1 LVNLS
6 TVNKL
11 LPRDRANRFFQSAW
25 VVNDLRQAARRWVET
40 FGVGPFYI
48 FEGLVLEDLKYRGA
62 PATMDFSAALAQAGD
77 QQIELIRQGCDQPSA
92 YRDLYPINKEGF
104 HHLAVF
110 AEDYGRELEFYRE
123 QGFQIATE
131 GRLGTVRYCYVD
143 TTGVAGFMIE
153 VIEENVP
160 YRQLFAEVA
169 AAARNWDG
177 ERPIR
182 SHHELGQLTE
192 SAR

>member
-1 LVNLS
+1 MNLA
-6 TVNKL
+6 TAVNKL

-25 VVNDLRQAARRWVET
+25 VVNDLRQTAERWVKA

-62 PATMDFSAALAQAGD
+62 PAKMDFSAALAQAGD

-92 YRDLYPINKEGF
+92 YRDLYPVGKEGF

-110 AEDYGRELEFYRE
+110 AVDYGRELEFYRE

-143 TTGVAGFMIE
+143 TLPILGFMIE
-153 VIEENVP
+153 VIEENAP
-160 YRQLFAEVA
+160 YRQVFAEIA
-169 AAARNWDG
+169 AASRNWDG
-177 ERPIR
+177 NRPIR
-182 SHHELGQLTE
+182 SHEELGRLTE
-192 SAR
+192 APP